1 MDAPRAS
8 RFVQQGAGRR
18 LHVSFEFFPPKTAE
32 M

>member
-8 RFVQQGAGRR
+8 RFVQQGASRR